1 MRTIAIINQKGGCG
15 KTTTAINLAG
25 VFSRSGLR
33 TLLVDLDP
41 QSHCAAGLAIP
52 EARIDIHIGDAM
64 LMKDDQSI
72 DWMRLLWRVSRN
84 LDLAPSSV
92 RLAGLESA
100 RGGLAAMERSH
111 QRLTSVI
118 SRLADQY
125 DVCLIDCP
133 PAIGLLTYNAL
144 AASTEVLV
152 PVETAFFSLQGAG
165 KQVSTIKALGKRLGV
180 APPHRLLATM
190 HHEENPLACELLGE
204 LNRRFEGH
212 VVPVVVRY
220 DTHLREAV
228 SFGQPVVEYAP
239 HSNGAADYN
248 ALGHWLIENPAGHA
262 TIPHEPVPT
271 TTGAPVDSE
280 SRVVIP
286 QTFSPFASPAPESS
300 QPGATKGPVDLL
312 NAPATAAVSQ
322 PDEPI
327 LSRAADLAARAQR
340 LLARSG
346 SLREPPAPSLES
358 FTRQRS
364 VERAARDTGESL
376 LGVRHTSQGVLFVQP
391 ASAGR
396 TLAIAGDFNRWSP
409 DATPMRLNQTMG
421 VFEAVVPLP
430 PGRFQYRVVVDGRW
444 IPDTHNPDLEPN
456 PFGEAN
462 SVIRVPPELAVAP
475 AVECAPV
482 VPAAV

>member
-64 LMKDDQSI
+64 LTKDDQSI

-100 RGGLAAMERSH
+100 RGGLAAMDRSH

-190 HHEENPLACELLGE
+190 HHQENPLACELLGE

-239 HSNGAADYN
+239 HAPGADDYN
-248 ALGHWLIENPAGHA
+248 ALGRWLIENPAGKA
-262 TIPHEPVPT
+262 TIPKEGPAT
-271 TTGAPVDSE
+271 AAAAQQGDAQ
-280 SRVVIP
+280 VVIP
-286 QTFSPFASPAPESS
+286 QTFSPFAAPVQPSRPAEASPNTAS
-300 QPGATKGPVDLL
+300 QL
-312 NAPATAAVSQ
+312 
-322 PDEPI
+322 DEPV

-340 LLARSG
+340 LLARS
-346 SLREPPAPSLES
+346 SALREPAAPTIES
-358 FTRQRS
+358 FARLRA
-364 VERAARDTGESL
+364 VERAAREAGESL

-391 ASAGR
+391 GTVGKS
-396 TLAIAGDFNRWSP
+396 LAIAGDFNGWSP
-409 DATPMRLNQTMG
+409 GATPMRLNQSVG

-430 PGRFQYRVVVDGRW
+430 PGRHQYRVVIDGRW
-444 IPDTHNPDLEPN
+444 VTDNHNPDLEPN

-462 SVIRVPPELAVAP
+462 SVVVVA
-475 AVECAPV
+475 ADC
-482 VPAAV
+482 PAAQTDACPPAEPAAA